1 MFRKAVDLRKAVNLH
16 KTLNIHRILGIRKVL
31 DIRKVPNIREIL
43 LPLDGRNGT
52 HRVSE
57 AREDQADGPI
67 LDAEEVTVSPSTNV
81 KA

>member
-1 MFRKAVDLRKAVNLH
+1 MAWHQDT
-16 KTLNIHRILGIRKVL
+16 KTGRTAP
-31 DIRKVPNIREIL
+31 DIRKTVNLRKTFDIRRIL

-52 HRVSE
+52 RRVSK
-57 AREDQADGPI
+57 AREDKVNGPV